1 MLILFKIIAIHIN
14 IEIMI
19 PDEITDKYDTQI
31 AYGVPDNGSQLRRPL
46 FLGQFGLYI
55 RAIAIKPAI

>member
-1 MLILFKIIAIHIN
+1 MLILFKIIATHI
-14 IEIMI
+14 ILEIMI
-19 PDEITDKYDTQI
+19 PDEVTDKYDTQI
-31 AYGVPDNGSQLRRPL
+31 AYGVPDNGSQLRPL